1 MAQEDMLMTSQLEV
15 KFGKSRSKG
24 VQYQRWDS

>member
-1 MAQEDMLMTSQLEV
+1 MAQEDMLTASQLQV
-15 KFGKSRSKG
+15 KFGKSQSKG